1 MKRLF
6 ILLMTAWLCTGIA
19 HAQDYASLDIDVNSD
34 MLYTVSYEI
43 ESDTNR
49 ELKSKDVAIEHIE
62 TKKFALKNYP
72 NPSKTLTII
81 NLPKITNQVN
91 LVVTAM
97 DEKVVF
103 QSTIETLENKMS
115 IPLEVGGL
123 TNGYYVYTVI
133 DEQNGNA
140 YQGKLLKK

>member
-1 MKRLF
+1 MIRLF
-6 ILLMTAWLCTGIA
+6 ILLMTAWFCTGIA
-19 HAQDYASLDIDVNSD
+19 HAQDYASLDIHVNSD
-34 MLYTVSYEI
+34 MLFTVSYEI
-43 ESDTNR
+43 EFDTNW
-49 ELKSKDVAIEHIE
+49 ELKPKDVAIEHIE

-91 LVVTAM
+91 LVVTGM

-103 QSTIETLENKMS
+103 QGTIETLENKMS